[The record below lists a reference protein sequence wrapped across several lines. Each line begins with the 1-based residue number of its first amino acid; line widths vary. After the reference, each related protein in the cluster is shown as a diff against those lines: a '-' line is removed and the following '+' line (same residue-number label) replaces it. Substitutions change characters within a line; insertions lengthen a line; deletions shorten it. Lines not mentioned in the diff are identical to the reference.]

1 MSYGVPNA
9 TCEINRSRFFTRV
22 AILCSL
28 SSLGQRRDGRGKRR
42 ENGRGRDIYTY
53 VLNNAYL
60 PVSDVKRLERGGEG
74 VGSGLDWLSSE
85 LHYIGT

>member
-1 MSYGVPNA
+1 M
-9 TCEINRSRFFTRV
+9 
-22 AILCSL
+22 
-28 SSLGQRRDGRGKRR
+28 DGEKG
-42 ENGRGRDIYTY
+42 EEMEGEGIPIYY